1 MKKVLFTLLIVV
13 VLVVV
18 VGASYVKFALP
29 SVGNPPDLHVALTPE
44 RVQHGEYLANHVTL
58 CMDCHSTRDWKKF
71 SGPMIPG
78 TNGKGGE
85 LFDEKVGFPGTF
97 YSKNITPA
105 NIKGWTDGEIF
116 RAITTGVDKD
126 GNALF
131 PVMPY
136 HYYGHMDKE
145 DIYDIIAYIRTLPPI
160 ENKTPD
166 HNIDF
171 PMNFILNTI
180 PVKAS
185 FVTKPPKSDTLNYG
199 AYLTNAAACMECHTQ
214 VNKGQVI
221 PDLAYSGGR
230 VFKMPFGEVHS
241 ANITPDKETGIGTWT
256 AEQFVTRF
264 KTYSNRANIAEMAST
279 DINTIMPW
287 TMFAGMDTS
296 DLRSIYAY
304 LQTVKPIKN
313 HVDHFVAVTEQKK

>member
-1 MKKVLFTLLIVV
+1 MKKILLTILILVIVV
-13 VLVVV
+13 FIVA
-18 VGASYVKFALP
+18 ASYVKFGLP
-29 SVGNPPDLHVALTPE
+29 SVGDPTDLHVAITPE

-58 CMDCHSTRDWKKF
+58 CMDCHSTRNWKKF
-71 SGPMIPG
+71 SGPMIAG

-85 LFDEKVGFPGTF
+85 FFDQKMGFPGKF

-105 NIKGWTDGEIF
+105 NIKDWTDGEIF
-116 RAITTGVDKD
+116 RAITTGVDKF

-136 HYYGHMDKE
+136 HYYGKMDKE
-145 DIYDIIAYIRTLPPI
+145 DIYDIIAYIRSLKPI

-166 HNIDF
+166 HEIDF
-171 PMNFILNTI
+171 PMNFIVNTI
-180 PVKAS
+180 PEKAA
-185 FVTKPPKSDTLNYG
+185 FTKKPAKSDTVKYG
-199 AYLTNAAACMECHTQ
+199 AYLVNAAACMECHTQ

-221 PDLAYSGGR
+221 PELAFGGGR
-230 VFKMPFGEVHS
+230 VFQMPNGDAVS
-241 ANITPDKETGIGTWT
+241 ANITPDKETGIGNWT
-256 AEQFVTRF
+256 VDQFVTRF
-264 KTYSNRANIAEMAST
+264 KVYTDPANVVDMGPK

-304 LQTVKPIKN
+304 LRTVKPIHN
-313 HVDHFVAVTEQKK
+313 NVTHFVAMEEKK

>member
-1 MKKVLFTLLIVV
+1 MRKIIVTILIIIVV
-13 VLVVV
+13 IIAGAAAYLKLALPN
-18 VGASYVKFALP
+18 VGAPENLKIAITS
-29 SVGNPPDLHVALTPE
+29 E
-44 RVQHGEYLANHVTL
+44 RVSHGDYLANHVTL
-58 CMDCHSTRDWKKF
+58 CMDCHSTRDWTKF

-85 LFDEKVGFPGTF
+85 RFDEKMGFPGVF

-105 NIKGWTDGEIF
+105 NIKDWTDGEIF

-136 HYYGHMDKE
+136 HYYGQMDKE
-145 DIYDIIAYIRTLPPI
+145 DIYDIIAYIGTLAPI

-166 HNIDF
+166 HTIDF
-171 PMNFILNTI
+171 PMNFIINTI

-185 FVTKPPKSDTLNYG
+185 FVQKPPKSDTLKYG
-199 AYLTNAAACMECHTQ
+199 AYMVNAAACMECHTQ
-214 VNKGQVI
+214 VNKGQII
-221 PDLAYSGGR
+221 PSLAFSGGR
-230 VFKMPFGEVHS
+230 LFEMPNGKVYS
-241 ANITPDKETGIGTWT
+241 ANITPDKATGIGNWT
-256 AEQFVTRF
+256 ADQFVTRF
-264 KTYSNRANIAEMAST
+264 KTYTDPANVKKLSAS
-279 DINTIMPW
+279 DVNTIMPW
-287 TMFAGMDTS
+287 VMFAGMDTS

-313 HVDHFVAVTEQKK
+313 EVVHFVPDKK